1 MRIVVLGSGISG
13 LSTAAELLRDRHDV
27 VVVSA
32 EPVSATTSFLAAA
45 VWFPTAAGPADRVLA
60 WSETT
65 FEHLAGLAAAGTP
78 GVRMCES
85 MALYRDEPAIPGWS
99 SSVRSFRP
107 ADRAE
112 LPPGYGFG
120 FRFEVPLVEMPTYL
134 PFLSA
139 RVDAAGARRVRRT
152 VRRLDD
158 LADLAPDVVVNC
170 AGLRAAALVGDPE
183 AYPIRGQI
191 VRVANPGLSVSVRD
205 EAHPLGRAYVHPRAN
220 DCVLGG
226 SLDIG
231 AWDTAPDPDL
241 TRSILRRCRDLV
253 PDLAGGEVLE
263 TVVGL
268 RPGRREV
275 RLELDHAALP
285 GTPVVHNYGHGGSG
299 ITIGHGC
306 ALESAALVA
315 AL

>member
-13 LSTAAELLRDRHDV
+13 LSTAAELLRGRHEV
-27 VVVSA
+27 IVVSA
-32 EPVSATTSFLAAA
+32 EPITATTSFLAAA
-45 VWFPTAAGPADRVLA
+45 VWFPTAAGPADRVRA

-65 FEHLAGLAAAGTP
+65 FEHLAGLAAAGAP
-78 GVRMCES
+78 GVRMCAS
-85 MALYRDEPAIPGWS
+85 LALYRDEPAIPPWAR
-99 SSVRSFRP
+99 SVRSFRS
-107 ADRAE
+107 ADRNE
-112 LPPGYGFG
+112 LPPGYRFG

-139 RVDAAGARRVRRT
+139 QVDAAGARRVLRT
-152 VRRLDD
+152 VARLGD

-170 AGLRAAALVGDPE
+170 AGLRAAELVGDPE
-183 AYPIRGQI
+183 VYPIRGQI
-191 VRVANPGLSVSVRD
+191 VRVTNPGLSVSVRD

-226 SLDIG
+226 SLDTG
-231 AWDTAPDPDL
+231 EWDTTPNLDL
-241 TRSILRRCRDLV
+241 TRSILRRCRE
-253 PDLAGGEVLE
+253 LAPALADSEVLE

-275 RLELDHAALP
+275 RVELDTTALP
-285 GTPVVHNYGHGGSG
+285 GIPVVHNYGHGGSG

-315 AL
+315 TL